1 MDWARDV
8 PAVGQIGGKA
18 AARAVTLDR
27 LIEAVRRVRG
37 RFDPVVLDLLD
48 HQFREMRL
56 CYAGL
61 ERMAQIKIE
70 IGNAPP
76 LPQTIPPHSAPSAPS
91 A

>member
-76 LPQTIPPHSAPSAPS
+76 NDPSPFCPFCLMLEM
-91 A
+91 